1 MTSTGGP
8 FSNVRRNLSQLAHSP
23 VSWAWFAAIMGIEAC
38 VAAVGGSDRQPAWS
52 WYEWLGLSRE
62 GILSGKFWQLFSYGF
77 LHGNWWHACLNAL
90 FLLLVGSRIEHI
102 AGRAVLVK
110 ATFFGILGGGLG
122 HLALAP
128 GSSGSPLLVGL
139 SGGCVGV
146 LLLLTTLS
154 PQSRMMPIPVSGKSL
169 GLGVL
174 IAELALA
181 LIHPALGFPGFSA
194 LGNGLVDQG
203 LGGWFEV
210 AHACHFGGGVAG
222 WLYGRWL
229 LRPRVSLV
237 SLRRDR
243 ERREAKGASRSG

>member
-8 FSNVRRNLSQLAHSP
+8 FSNVRQNLSQLRHSP
-23 VSWAWFAAIMGIEAC
+23 VSWAWFAAILGIEAL
-38 VAAVGGSDRQPAWS
+38 VAAVGGPDRQPAWS

-62 GILSGKFWQLFSYGF
+62 GILSGKIWQLFTYGF

-90 FLLLVGSRIEHI
+90 FLLLVGSRIEHM
-102 AGRAVLVK
+102 AGPEVLVK
-110 ATFFGILGGGLG
+110 ATLFGILGGGLG

-154 PQSRMMPIPVSGKSL
+154 PQSRMMPLPISGRSL
-169 GLGVL
+169 GLGIL
-174 IAELALA
+174 IAELTLA
-181 LIHPALGFPGFSA
+181 LINPALGIPGFSVV
-194 LGNGLVDQG
+194 GNWLADHGM
-203 LGGWFEV
+203 GGWFEI

-222 WLYGRWL
+222 WFYGRWL
-229 LRPRVSLV
+229 LRPRVSLR

-243 ERREAKGASRSG
+243 ERREAKDASRIG